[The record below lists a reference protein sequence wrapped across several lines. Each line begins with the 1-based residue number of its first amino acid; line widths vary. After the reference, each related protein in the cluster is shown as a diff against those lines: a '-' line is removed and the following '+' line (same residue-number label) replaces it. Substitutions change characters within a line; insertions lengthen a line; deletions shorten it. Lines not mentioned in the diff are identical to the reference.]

1 MKKLNYLII
10 LTALITVSSCKFE
23 KRNETNT
30 KTVSMVLEISE
41 FIGQWAQAKNEN
53 ELNSP
58 TIEKIRKINFKK
70 NKSVEIEVLDSI
82 DYKTFTGTWEIAPI
96 MENIQM
102 APIPVIKIDYLK
114 NEKDNTQVLLTI
126 EKNNL
131 KTVLKSDNI
140 IFEKQ

>member
-30 KTVSMVLEISE
+30 ETVSVVFEISE

-53 ELNSP
+53 ELNNP

-96 MENIQM
+96 MGNIQM